1 MNVEFIN
8 PFVETINN
16 ILATMASMS
25 CEYGKPY
32 LKEGRQP
39 LGVVTGI
46 IPMSGDSVRGS
57 LAISFSAGAIIKIS
71 SSMLGES
78 IAEVDETCHDLTG
91 ELTNMLSGGAR
102 KLLWEKGYDFDMA
115 KPGIL
120 SGEMDIPHETTGPV
134 LVIPFET
141 SAGPFFIE
149 VALSSS
155 LKRAVLNA

>member
-1 MNVEFIN
+1 MNVDFIN
-8 PFVETINN
+8 PFVETIND

-32 LKEGRQP
+32 LKQGRQP

-46 IPMSGDSVRGS
+46 IPLAGDSVCGS
-57 LAISFSAGAIIKIS
+57 LAISFSAGAITRIGS
-71 SSMLGES
+71 TMLGET